1 MTTWTVKDIAKQ
13 YGVKPKTVRD
23 KWAKLPTFPAPIVAI
38 SSKTKAWAAEAVQAW
53 AKGDKQ

>member
-23 KWAKLPTFPAPIVAI
+23 KWAKRIGFPEPIVAI
-38 SSKTKAWAAEAVQAW
+38 SAKTKRWAAEAVQAW